1 MSLKYM
7 KSCFVL
13 LSSSQQGKKSDQ
25 NRERNWTSLGS
36 IEYLNAHSHFL
47 REPDSNTSNDLCELH
62 DGC

>member
-1 MSLKYM
+1 M

-13 LSSSQQGKKSDQ
+13 LSSSQQGQKSDQ
-25 NRERNWTSLGS
+25 NREIWTSLGS